1 MYSFHKTKAPRT
13 RRKRLARA
21 CVATL
26 AATVALAAAG
36 SVGATTG
43 PPVTISGQTIFGN
56 GFGTFTTSPGSGL
69 CASGVTTDTV
79 SVSGGQSN
87 NHLIFHNIKTFT
99 CDDGSGTFTMKL
111 EVMLVFGNP
120 ADSFSWTV
128 MSGTGAYTNLHGT
141 GQGVG
146 LELPS
151 EVDDSYTGSVHFN

>member
-1 MYSFHKTKAPRT
+1 M
-13 RRKRLARA
+13 RRKRFVGV

-26 AATVALAAAG
+26 AATVTLAAAG
-36 SVGATTG
+36 SAGASAGT
-43 PPVTISGQTIFGN
+43 PVTISGQTIFGN

-69 CASGVTTDTV
+69 CASGITTDIV

-87 NHLIFHNIKTFT
+87 NHILFHNIKTFT
-99 CDDGSGTFTMKL
+99 CDDGSGTFTLKL
-111 EVMLVFGNP
+111 EVMLVFGNS

-128 MSGTGAYTNLHGT
+128 TSGTGAYTNLHGT

-146 LELPS
+146 LELPG